1 MKDRE
6 LQLDRSCHVLYSRS
20 CKKEIQKKI
29 ALHYPPRERE
39 AVWERVQ
46 RQYADFLSDWRTDLG
61 GRRNFHNGKGGN
73 YDCIALMA
81 YYVVCK
87 AVTNLA
93 EIEEME
99 GSLFLGAFRKM
110 KFVDCG
116 KPFFKRLMY
125 RAFLNAKRQ
134 CDKWG
139 DFQMNVAPFD
149 KNKPIYYEFTKCP
162 TAEFAKKH
170 NLLEVMPALC
180 NPDFE
185 AMECVHARLVRKTT
199 CANGDRCDYTIC
211 GDHDP
216 YLKEHPEYRDEAGY
230 RRNR

>member
-1 MKDRE
+1 
-6 LQLDRSCHVLYSRS
+6 
-20 CKKEIQKKI
+20 
-29 ALHYPPRERE
+29 
-39 AVWERVQ
+39 
-46 RQYADFLSDWRTDLG
+46 
-61 GRRNFHNGKGGN
+61 
-73 YDCIALMA
+73 
-81 YYVVCK
+81 
-87 AVTNLA
+87 
-93 EIEEME
+93 
-99 GSLFLGAFRKM
+99 M

-149 KNKPIYYEFTKCP
+149 KNKPIYYEFTECP

-199 CANGDRCDYTIC
+199 CANGERCDYTIC